1 MPAALIEGTE
11 TIVLFTVALA
21 LPQHADVIFAVMAGG
36 VAIGV
41 FQRAIAARR
50 LLRNN

>member
-11 TIVLFTVALA
+11 TIVLFTIALA
-21 LPQHADVIFAVMAGG
+21 LPQHADITFAVMAAG

-41 FQRAIAARR
+41 TQRAVAARR
-50 LLRNN
+50 LLHNG